1 MILIGEDIN
10 VMSKKISQAI
20 KDRDAEPIREYV
32 EAQVNTGMDYL
43 DLNTGPV
50 KKDPVGTM
58 EWLVQTVQDLT
69 DLPLCLDTTNA
80 TAMDAGIGNCKK
92 KPLLNSASGASDSRE
107 TMMPIAAKHQCGL
120 VLSVIN
126 DAGLPS
132 DADERAASI
141 MDSAAYANELGI
153 PNEDLWIDPV
163 MMPVTVD
170 QRQITAYMEFIQ
182 MLPDIVPGAK
192 SMCGLSNISFGV
204 PKELRGL
211 VNRTF
216 LVMIDRLGQDSA
228 IVSGFDEELVGLVRG
243 KMPEIVKVIHR
254 AMDEEDM
261 DLSGLSQKELE
272 YAKTAQVLMGR
283 TLYSSSWLEL

>member
-20 KDRDAEPIREYV
+20 KDRNTEPIREYV
-32 EAQVNTGMDYL
+32 EAQMKTGMDYL

-58 EWLVQTVQDLT
+58 EWLVETVQGIA
-69 DLPLCLDTTNA
+69 DLPLCLDTTNT
-80 TAMDAGIGNCKK
+80 TAMDAGIKVCKK
-92 KPLLNSASGASDSRE
+92 TPLLNSASGATDSRE
-107 TMMPIAAKHQCGL
+107 TMMPIAAKHHCGL

-153 PNEDLWIDPV
+153 PNEDLWVDPV

-170 QRQITAYMEFIQ
+170 QRQIAAYMEFIQ
-182 MLPDIVPGAK
+182 MLPDILPGAK

-204 PKELRGL
+204 PKELRAL

-228 IVSGFDEELVGLVRG
+228 IVSGFDEELVRLVRG
-243 KMPEIVKVIHR
+243 DMPEIVNVIHR

-261 DLSGLSQKELE
+261 DLSALSQKELE

>member
-20 KDRDAEPIREYV
+20 KDRDTGPIREYV
-32 EAQVNTGMDYL
+32 EAQVKNGMDYL

-58 EWLVQTVQDLT
+58 EWLVQTVQEMT

-80 TAMDAGIGNCKK
+80 TAMDAGVQACKQ
-92 KPLLNSASGASDSRE
+92 KPLLNSASGATDSRE
-107 TMMPIAAKHQCGL
+107 TMMPIAAKHHCGL

-141 MDSAAYANELGI
+141 MDSAAHANELGI
-153 PNEDLWIDPV
+153 PNEDLWVDPV

-170 QRQITAYMEFIQ
+170 QRQIAAYMEFIQ

-192 SMCGLSNISFGV
+192 SMCGLSNISYGV

-216 LVMIDRLGQDSA
+216 LVMIDKLGQDSA
-228 IVSGFDEELVGLVRG
+228 IVSGFDEELIRLVRG
-243 KMPEIVKVIHR
+243 ELPEIVKVIHR

>member
-20 KDRDAEPIREYV
+20 KDRDTGPIREYV
-32 EAQVNTGMDYL
+32 DAQVKNRMDYL

-58 EWLVQTVQDLT
+58 EWLVATVQGMT
-69 DLPLCLDTTNA
+69 QLPLCLDTTNA
-80 TAMDAGIGNCKK
+80 TAMDAGIKSCTQ
-92 KPLLNSASGASDSRE
+92 KPLLNSASGATDSRE
-107 TMMPIAAKHQCGL
+107 TMMPIAAKHHCGL

-141 MDSAAYANELGI
+141 MDSAAHANELGI

-170 QRQITAYMEFIQ
+170 QRQIAAYMEFIQ

-192 SMCGLSNISFGV
+192 SMCGLSNISYGV

-216 LVMIDRLGQDSA
+216 LVMIGRLGQDSA
-228 IVSGFDEELVGLVRG
+228 IVSGFDEELIRLIRG
-243 KMPEIVKVIHR
+243 DMPEIVKVIHR
-254 AMDEEDM
+254 AMDEEEM
-261 DLSGLSQKELE
+261 DLSGLSQQQLE

>member
-20 KDRDAEPIREYV
+20 KDRNTEPIREYV
-32 EAQVNTGMDYL
+32 EAQVKNSMDYL

-58 EWLVQTVQDLT
+58 EWLVQTVQEFT
-69 DLPLCLDTTNA
+69 DLPLCLDTTN
-80 TAMDAGIGNCKK
+80 TVAMEAGVKGCKK
-92 KPLLNSASGASDSRE
+92 KPLLNSASGATDSRE
-107 TMMPIAAKHQCGL
+107 SMMPIAAKHHCGL

-153 PNEDLWIDPV
+153 PNEDLWVDPV

-182 MLPDIVPGAK
+182 MLPDILPGAK

-216 LVMIDRLGQDSA
+216 LVMVDRLGQDSA
-228 IVSGFDEELVGLVRG
+228 IVSGFDEELVRLIRG
-243 KMPEIVKVIHR
+243 DMPEIVNLIHK

>member
-1 MILIGEDIN
+1 VQG
-10 VMSKKISQAI
+10 Q
-20 KDRDAEPIREYV
+20 V
-32 EAQVNTGMDYL
+32 ENGMDYL

-58 EWLVQTVQDLT
+58 EWLIQTIQELT
-69 DLPLCLDTTNA
+69 DLPLCLDTTNT
-80 TAMDAGIGNCKK
+80 TAMDAGAQVCKK

-107 TMMPIAAKHQCGL
+107 TMMPVAAKHKCGL

-170 QRQITAYMEFIQ
+170 QRQIAAYMEFIQ
-182 MLPDIVPGAK
+182 MVPDIIPGAK
-192 SMCGLSNISFGV
+192 TLCGLSNISFGV
-204 PKELRGL
+204 PKELRPL

-216 LVMIDRLGQDSA
+216 LVMIDRLGQYSA
-228 IVSGFDEELVGLVRG
+228 IVSGFDTELVSLMRG
-243 KMPEIVKVIHR
+243 DMPEIVNVIHR

-261 DLSGLSQKELE
+261 DLSSLSQKELE
-272 YAKTAQVLMGR
+272 YAKTAQVLMGK

>member
-20 KDRDAEPIREYV
+20 KDRNAEPIREYV
-32 EAQVNTGMDYL
+32 EAQVKNGMDYL

-58 EWLVQTVQDLT
+58 EWLVQAVQGLT
-69 DLPLCLDTTNA
+69 DLPLCLDTTNT
-80 TAMDAGIGNCKK
+80 TAMDAGVKVCKK
-92 KPLLNSASGASDSRE
+92 KPLLNSASGATDSRE
-107 TMMPIAAKHQCGL
+107 TMMPIAAKHHCGL

-170 QRQITAYMEFIQ
+170 QRQIAAYMEFIQ

-228 IVSGFDEELVGLVRG
+228 IVSGFDEELVRLVRG
-243 KMPEIVKVIHR
+243 DMPEIVNVIHR
-254 AMDEEDM
+254 GMDEEDM